1 MRHTLE
7 ASMVKANRTN
17 GNRCASVSPSDASA
31 AQDESPAKLAARRDE
46 TSHKLK
52 GGRCGS
58 PLNRELAAS
67 RCRPTGNGK
76 TGVGEYIGRELR
88 ELYDDVLA
96 QPVPDRFLALL
107 NKLDAGAISAAQA
120 ADRRGEMD

>member
-1 MRHTLE
+1 
-7 ASMVKANRTN
+7 MVKANRTN
-17 GNRCASVSPSDASA
+17 GIRSESVSPSDTPTAR
-31 AQDESPAKLAARRDE
+31 DESPAKLAARRE
-46 TSHKLK
+46 ESSHKVE
-52 GGRCGS
+52 GRRCGVS
-58 PLNRELAAS
+58 DRETVAPRS
-67 RCRPTGNGK
+67 RPNGHGK
-76 TGVGEYIGRELR
+76 AGVGEYIGRELR

>member
-1 MRHTLE
+1 
-7 ASMVKANRTN
+7 MVKANRTN
-17 GNRCASVSPSDASA
+17 GIRSASVSSCDMPA
-31 AQDESPAKLAARRDE
+31 ARDESPAKHAARRDE
-46 TSHKLK
+46 TSQKLQ

-58 PLNRELAAS
+58 PHHREAAAPRS
-67 RCRPTGNGK
+67 RPNGNGK
-76 TGVGEYIGRELR
+76 AGVGEYIGRELR

-107 NKLDAGAISAAQA
+107 NKLDAGAISAAQT

>member
-1 MRHTLE
+1 
-7 ASMVKANRTN
+7 MVKANRTN
-17 GNRCASVSPSDASA
+17 GIRSESVSPSDTPTAR
-31 AQDESPAKLAARRDE
+31 DESPAKLAARRE
-46 TSHKLK
+46 ESSHKLE
-52 GGRCGS
+52 GRRCGVS
-58 PLNRELAAS
+58 DRETAAP
-67 RCRPTGNGK
+67 RGRPNGHGK
-76 TGVGEYIGRELR
+76 AGVGEYIGRELR

>member
-1 MRHTLE
+1 
-7 ASMVKANRTN
+7 MVKANRTN
-17 GNRCASVSPSDASA
+17 GIRSTSVSPSDASA
-31 AQDESPAKLAARRDE
+31 TQDESPAKHAARRDE
-46 TSHKLK
+46 SSHKLN

-58 PLNRELAAS
+58 SFNRETVAS
-67 RCRPTGNGK
+67 RRRPTGDGK
-76 TGVGEYIGRELR
+76 AGVGEYIGRELR

-107 NKLDAGAISAAQA
+107 NKLDAGAISVAQV

>member
-1 MRHTLE
+1 
-7 ASMVKANRTN
+7 MVKANRTN
-17 GNRCASVSPSDASA
+17 GIRSLSVSPSDASA
-31 AQDESPAKLAARRDE
+31 AQAESPAKLTARRDE
-46 TSHKLK
+46 TAHKLT

-58 PLNRELAAS
+58 PITRESAAS

-76 TGVGEYIGRELR
+76 AGVGEYIGRELR

-107 NKLDAGAISAAQA
+107 NKLDAGAISAAQT